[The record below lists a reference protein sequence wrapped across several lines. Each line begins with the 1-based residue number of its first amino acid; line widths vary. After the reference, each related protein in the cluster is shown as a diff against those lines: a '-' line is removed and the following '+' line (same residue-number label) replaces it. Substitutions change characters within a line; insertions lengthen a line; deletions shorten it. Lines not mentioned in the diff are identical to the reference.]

1 MAHQRY
7 FCAAESRAN
16 GEELYGTVAQIRSWL
31 LLEHSHAW
39 RRNAVEESGWI
50 SPDVKDHIRRL
61 PVDRT
66 LLIRREH
73 HRSGPLQC
81 IFVRSC
87 DDPPSA
93 SRHIITDYDDL
104 RGLPSRGEPLN
115 ELIFAVCTHGRHD
128 KCCAKFGL
136 PVWSAFRKLDDRRV
150 WQCSHV
156 GGDRF
161 AANVIVL
168 PYGIYYGHVLPE
180 DVPEIRHRSDAGEVW
195 LRGYRGRSC
204 FPRVVQIAEYFVR
217 KESGRLPINEFRPE
231 EILRFA
237 PEHRHVSFRAQTDGS
252 VHTVE
257 FVTQRDALRQR
268 LTCGAM
274 EVSDIAQHKLR
285 SYTVSYD

>member
-16 GEELYGTVAQIRSWL
+16 EEPIYGTVAHIRSWL
-31 LLEHSHAW
+31 LLEYSHAW
-39 RRNAVEESGWI
+39 RRNAVEDSRRI
-50 SPDVKDHIRRL
+50 SPEVKDHIRRL
-61 PVDRT
+61 SVDRT

-73 HRSGPLQC
+73 HRAGPVQC

-93 SRHIITDYDDL
+93 SRHIITDYDEL
-104 RGLPSRGEPLN
+104 RGLHSRGEPLN

-136 PVWSAFRKLDDRRV
+136 PVWSAFHELDDRRA

-204 FPRVVQIAEYFVR
+204 FPRVVQIAEYFLR
-217 KESGRLPINEFRPE
+217 KESGRLPINEFQPE
-231 EILRFA
+231 ETLRFA
-237 PEHRHVSFRAQTDGS
+237 PEHTRVSFRAQTDGS

-268 LTCGAM
+268 LTCEAM
-274 EVSDIAQHKLR
+274 EVSGIAQHTLR
-285 SYTVSYD
+285 SYTVVYD